1 MNDGTLLT
9 RKHMYNFR
17 TVFPLALTQSLA
29 NKKTLILENMQNN
42 KNNND
47 NNNNNNNKNLKVFF
61 RDLLSLV

>member
-1 MNDGTLLT
+1 
-9 RKHMYNFR
+9 MYNFR